1 MTAAWDL
8 QGLMVSHGGRQALN
22 GAGLTVSAGEVVG
35 VLGPNGSGKT
45 TLLRAGLGLQKR
57 QAGAAFLTGRS
68 VDAVPEVE
76 RARLVGY
83 LPQERRVGWNLA
95 SLEIAALGAPDLPP
109 ARAREVA
116 VAMLDRVGLA
126 GLADRGV
133 LEMSGGERARV
144 LLARLLAT
152 RAPLLVADEPAAGL
166 DPDAQLLTLELL
178 RAEAERGAAVVVTLH
193 DLTLAV
199 RFCDRLVV
207 LHKGQVAAQGAPS
220 QALTQDI
227 LRTAFGLDG
236 ALIDTPAGPVVS
248 ARRAAVQ
255 PAIIA
260 RSKRS
265 RPS

>member
-1 MTAAWDL
+1 MIPAWES
-8 QGLMVSHGGRQALN
+8 QGLVVWQGARQALR
-22 GAGLTVSAGEVVG
+22 GAGLTVMPGEMVG

-45 TLLRAGLGLQKR
+45 TLLRAGLGLLR
-57 QAGAAFLTGRS
+57 PQAGTAALAGRP
-68 VDAVPEVE
+68 VNGIPEVE

-95 SLEIAALGAPDLPP
+95 SQEIAALGAPDLPP

-116 VAMLDRVGLA
+116 ADMLTRVGLA
-126 GLADRGV
+126 GFGQRGV

-178 RAEAERGAAVVVTLH
+178 RAEAARGAAVAVTLH
-193 DLTLAV
+193 DLTLAA

-207 LHKGQVAAQGAPS
+207 LAEGRVAADGAPEE
-220 QALTQDI
+220 ALTPEVL
-227 LRTAFGLDG
+227 LRVFGLDG
-236 ALIDTPAGPVVS
+236 ALVGSPAGPVL
-248 ARRAAVQ
+248 AATRAAQ
-255 PAIIA
+255 
-260 RSKRS
+260 
-265 RPS
+265 RPPGELGR

>member
-1 MTAAWDL
+1 MARGAELAVVTAAWEMTNL
-8 QGLMVSHGGRQALN
+8 IVSHGGRQALN
-22 GAGLTVSAGEVVG
+22 GAGLTASAGEVVG

-45 TLLRAGLGLQKR
+45 TMLRAGLGLQRR
-57 QAGAAFLTGRS
+57 QSGAAALTGR
-68 VDAVPEVE
+68 AVETIPETE

-109 ARAREVA
+109 ARAREVGA
-116 VAMLDRVGLA
+116 EMLCRVGLS
-126 GLADRGV
+126 GFENRGV

-178 RAEAERGAAVVVTLH
+178 RAEAARGAAVVVTLH
-193 DLTLAV
+193 DLTLAA

-207 LHKGQVAAQGAPS
+207 LSGGKVAVDGAPKD
-220 QALTQDI
+220 ALTPEI
-227 LRTAFGLDG
+227 LRGVFGLDG
-236 ALIDTPAGPVVS
+236 GLVETPAGPAVS
-248 ARRAAVQ
+248 ARRA
-255 PAIIA
+255 
-260 RSKRS
+260 S
-265 RPS
+265 